1 MTLLDYQNPSDI
13 ENFKFPHLENQ
24 NFFVSD
30 FFDTES
36 EFNNILKK
44 KEFSFILGNP
54 PWKRGKGENK
64 KPLFEKYIEVRNKLE
79 RGQFESNIVISN
91 KEIAQAFVLRVS
103 DFASSKTNIALI
115 ITSKTLYNLKA
126 LDFRK
131 YFLEAFTVKKV
142 FELAPV
148 RREVFN
154 NSNDKAIAPASVL
167 FYSYTG
173 SINNDENIIEHI
185 TLKPSRFFSLFKVFS
200 ILRNDYKK
208 ITQKQLK
215 QNDHLW
221 KILVYGNYLDFNFIK
236 RLNQDN
242 SSIGQEIL
250 DGNLLIKQGLKRKDG
265 DKSIPVNSLLGFDF
279 LDTRKK
285 ELKPFLILEIEIK
298 MDN

>member
-1 MTLLDYQNPSDI
+1 M
-13 ENFKFPHLENQ
+13 
-24 NFFVSD
+24 
-30 FFDTES
+30 
-36 EFNNILKK
+36 
-44 KEFSFILGNP
+44 
-54 PWKRGKGENK
+54 
-64 KPLFEKYIEVRNKLE
+64 
-79 RGQFESNIVISN
+79 
-91 KEIAQAFVLRVS
+91 
-103 DFASSKTNIALI
+103 
-115 ITSKTLYNLKA
+115 
-126 LDFRK
+126 
-131 YFLEAFTVKKV
+131 
-142 FELAPV
+142 

-285 ELKPFLILEIEIK
+285 ELKPFLILESKSKWTISEVGYIYQKDGVPHTELFEPYSLLITGGISSRDYRSNAAINHKKRVFTSSIRAIK
-298 MDN
+298 INQDIQLDILYNMNGIICSSLFSYYMLMLRILLVSKGKNLKMKRS